1 MRVGKGSKWNIK
13 HLILTIIYEIV
24 RVNYWFY
31 SDQKRSIFLS
41 NRCQCNVHHHRFD
54 AISRDEIAY
63 VYSLAWNEIKQHYPK
78 VSTKIYSYQIKV
90 KHFRSIKTTAMIIY
104 SLWLNDFFVRFSI
117 NLRNFC
123 TVCIENGLLHKSNTY
138 HRILAVFLI
147 C

>member
-1 MRVGKGSKWNIK
+1 MRVGKGSKWDIK

-63 VYSLAWNEIKQHYPK
+63 VYSLA
-78 VSTKIYSYQIKV
+78 
-90 KHFRSIKTTAMIIY
+90 
-104 SLWLNDFFVRFSI
+104 
-117 NLRNFC
+117 
-123 TVCIENGLLHKSNTY
+123 
-138 HRILAVFLI
+138 
-147 C
+147 